1 ILVTLL
7 LYDQYSPHHRD
18 LPSFPTRRSS
28 DLRASRPPSPLS
40 GVVEQCFSHI
50 ADHGVDGGG
59 CAGWFDHGPSVGVSV
74 TGSVALSTECGP
86 REEVLAAAAHTAG
99 IDSAGATLIRDGS
112 NVLYRLAGN
121 TVTRI
126 GPSGSREVAERE
138 IGVSRWLANV
148 GVPGVHAL
156 PDLPQPTMVG
166 DCPVTWWQYLAKSRD
181 GTTAELAA
189 LLRALHD
196 APAPEA
202 LGLPYHDPFAGIVGR
217 IDAAT
222 HVGEEDRDWLR
233 QQLDRLQEMYRQ
245 RHRAGGG
252 GVIHGDAGQ
261 GNVVVTTAG
270 QAVLIDFEHVSYGD
284 SEWDLIPVGVDYV
297 DFVR

>member
-1 ILVTLL
+1 M
-7 LYDQYSPHHRD
+7 
-18 LPSFPTRRSS
+18 
-28 DLRASRPPSPLS
+28 
-40 GVVEQCFSHI
+40 
-50 ADHGVDGGG
+50 
-59 CAGWFDHGPSVGVSV
+59 
-74 TGSVALSTECGP
+74 ALSTECGP

-297 DFVR
+297 DFVRLDADDYRAFVDAYCGYDVTTAPGFRLLADIQELRWVCFAFGKAEESAPAMRETRHRIACLRGEVARPWTWTAF